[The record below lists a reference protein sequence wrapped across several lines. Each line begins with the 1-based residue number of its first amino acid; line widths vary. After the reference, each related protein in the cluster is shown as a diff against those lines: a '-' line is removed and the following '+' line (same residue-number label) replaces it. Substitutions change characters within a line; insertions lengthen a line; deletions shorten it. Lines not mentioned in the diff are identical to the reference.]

1 MTEQTRIPYVTD
13 REAVPEGERHHF
25 DSIAESRGS
34 VRGPFSVL
42 MNSPELAGRVG
53 HLGAYIRY
61 EGELPGR
68 VRELAILTTAREF
81 DAAYEWAAHEPIARE
96 EGVPG
101 ETIDAVAEEAPADSL
116 LDEDAAVVRYGRE
129 LLDDHTVDDDTFEA
143 VRERFGNGG
152 VAELTATMGYYV
164 LVACVLNAFE
174 VLPDDDAPQL
184 P

>member
-1 MTEQTRIPYVTD
+1 MTDETRIPYITD
-13 REAVPEGERHHF
+13 REAVPAGERHHF
-25 DSIAESRGS
+25 DDIAESRGS
-34 VRGPFSVL
+34 VRGPFGVL

-81 DAAYEWAAHEPIARE
+81 DAAYEWAAHAPIARE
-96 EGVPG
+96 EGVP
-101 ETIDAVAEEAPADSL
+101 ETTIDAVANEAPADSL
-116 LDEDAAVVRYGRE
+116 PEEDAAVVRYGRE
-129 LLDDHTVDDDTFEA
+129 LLGDHTVSDDAFET
-143 VRERFGNGG
+143 VRERFGDGG

-164 LVACVLNAFE
+164 LIACVLNAFE
-174 VLPDDDAPQL
+174 VLPDDAPRL